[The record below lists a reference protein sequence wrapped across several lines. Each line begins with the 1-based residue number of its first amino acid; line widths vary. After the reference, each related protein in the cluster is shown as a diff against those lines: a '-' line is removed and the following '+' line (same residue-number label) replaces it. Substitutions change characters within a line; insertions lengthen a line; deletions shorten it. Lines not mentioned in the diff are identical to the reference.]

1 MSSDTKYNLGDILNW
16 KEDSKVMEGEVAC
29 IKIVVSKEQIQPVYA
44 MRKLK
49 GDNKFYWIE
58 EDKLSPV
65 KENQDMVDNSEN
77 LQPEA

>member
-16 KEDSKVMEGEVAC
+16 KDDSKIMEGEVTC
-29 IKIVVSKEQIQPVYA
+29 IKIVVSKEQNQPVYA

-49 GDNKFYWIE
+49 GDNKFYWVE
-58 EDKLSPV
+58 EDKLSLV
-65 KENQDMVDNSEN
+65 KENQDVVDNSEN